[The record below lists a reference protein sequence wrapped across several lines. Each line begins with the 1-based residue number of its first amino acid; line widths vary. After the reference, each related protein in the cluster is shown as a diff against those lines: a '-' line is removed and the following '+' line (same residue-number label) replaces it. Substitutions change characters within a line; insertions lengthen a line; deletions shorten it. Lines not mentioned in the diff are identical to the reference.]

1 MSELKLM
8 AMRKTHLI
16 LFLFLS
22 TIAIGLTSLS
32 SEARRPI
39 NKIKVQG
46 ELKTELNSVL
56 KATVDL
62 QESIFKDS
70 DAKVSQNIKRLVQRL
85 DSASKKTHLAKEQKT
100 HMLKMLG
107 AAKTALERSRRTTG
121 RDRHTFL
128 QITFKQ
134 VVGLAQTYQL
144 DKYKIFFCPKDRSV
158 WLQRGSKPQNPVNP
172 GTLGTCGKPVT

>member
-1 MSELKLM
+1 M

-16 LFLFLS
+16 VYLFFS
-22 TIAIGLTSLS
+22 VIAVGLISPS

-70 DAKVSQNIKRLVQRL
+70 DGKISQNIKKLVQKI

-100 HMLKMLG
+100 HMLKMLT
-107 AAKTALERSRRTTG
+107 AAKTALEKSRRTTG
-121 RDRHTFL
+121 ADRHTFL
-128 QITFKQ
+128 QVTFKQ
-134 VVGLAQTYQL
+134 LVGLAQTYQL

-158 WLQRGSKPQNPVNP
+158 WLQRGNKPQNPVNP

>member
-1 MSELKLM
+1 M

-22 TIAIGLTSLS
+22 AIAVGLTSLS

-46 ELKTELNSVL
+46 DLKTELNSVL
-56 KATVDL
+56 KASVDL
-62 QESIFKDS
+62 QESIFKDP
-70 DAKVSQNIKRLVQRL
+70 DPKVSQSIRKLIQKL
-85 DSASKKTHLAKEQKT
+85 DSASKKAHLAKEQKT
-100 HMLKMLG
+100 HMLKMLT
-107 AAKTALERSRRTTG
+107 AAKTALEKSRRTTG
-121 RDRHTFL
+121 ANRHTFL
-128 QITFKQ
+128 QTSFKQ

-158 WLQRGSKPQNPVNP
+158 WLQRGSKPRNPVNP